1 MPERQRLG
9 SSLSRLLQSFLL
21 RGGLSPPFRHLQ
33 SASVLDTQM
42 FSVRLV
48 KNQHANATERR
59 GHLGLK
65 RRTSF
70 GRSAVIT
77 SGC

>member
-33 SASVLDTQM
+33 SASVVDTQM
-42 FSVRLV
+42 FSVRLLI
-48 KNQHANATERR
+48 N
-59 GHLGLK
+59 
-65 RRTSF
+65 
-70 GRSAVIT
+70 
-77 SGC
+77 